1 MAWYRDSINQHY
13 VMDQWKRWFSICY
26 YLYFGLVASPHSNL
40 RIQVRCTVHLL
51 HIRYISSTCCVFI
64 MSLTFF
70 LFLSF
75 YFFPSECFTA
85 CYDKESFRWIGLGLL
100 FFFLLLLKWLFQDVL
115 LGKKINIENK
125 KRYKAS
131 YVRFL
136 WDIWYWC
143 SLVMNL

>member
-1 MAWYRDSINQHY
+1 M
-13 VMDQWKRWFSICY
+13 VF
-26 YLYFGLVASPHSNL
+26 
-40 RIQVRCTVHLL
+40 HLL
-51 HIRYISSTCCVFI
+51 LLVLWACCFTTFQPTYPGQVYGAFITYKIYIIHMLCFYHVINFLFI
-64 MSLTFF
+64 SFF

-75 YFFPSECFTA
+75 RMFYC
-85 CYDKESFRWIGLGLL
+85 LL
-100 FFFLLLLKWLFQDVL
+100 WQGVIQMNRPRSSIFFLLLLKWLFQDVL